1 MSKENKVEK
10 VSITLETLV
19 NAYLATSD
27 LIGESEKIASAKRE
41 IAKKYTKVKRT
52 ISENTVLTMV
62 YFFDG
67 LVINKVATA
76 EKLVA
81 TIKECGGEI
90 SNPTVSR
97 YKAIGGAVVKVSDG
111 KITNEIKKL
120 AEKTLNLMI
129 TESKTYGV
137 KTIESIESID
147 QWQNLVSQAVGS
159 NADEKA
165 LAKVCKAVRE
175 GKLDGAEV
183 IAMVE
188 QAIADAAQLDETL
201 EELAS

>member
-1 MSKENKVEK
+1 MSENKVIAK
-10 VSITLETLV
+10 VTLEHLV

-27 LIGESEKIASAKRE
+27 NSIEAEKLAQVKRD
-41 IAKKYTKVKRT
+41 ISKKYTAIKRT
-52 ISENTVLTMV
+52 VTDNTVATMALF
-62 YFFDG
+62 YQG
-67 LVINKVATA
+67 LAVDKVTTA
-76 EKLVA
+76 QKLVE
-81 TIKECGGEI
+81 TIKELGGQI
-90 SNPTVSR
+90 SDTTVSR
-97 YKAIGGAVVKVSDG
+97 YKAIGGAVVRLSDG
-111 KITNEIKKL
+111 KINREIKKL

-129 TESKTYGV
+129 TESKTYGS

-147 QWQNLVSQAVGS
+147 QWQNLVNQAVGS

-201 EELAS
+201 EALAS